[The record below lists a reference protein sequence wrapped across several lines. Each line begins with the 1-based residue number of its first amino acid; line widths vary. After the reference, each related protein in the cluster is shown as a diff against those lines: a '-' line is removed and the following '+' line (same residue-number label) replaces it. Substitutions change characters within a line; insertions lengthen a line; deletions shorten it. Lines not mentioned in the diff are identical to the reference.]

1 VFGVWGLAFKPNTD
15 DIREAPALDIIE
27 ALLSAGATVL
37 AFDPEAMNNVQALL
51 GDRIRFCETQY
62 ECLEGADALV
72 IATEWN
78 EFRTP
83 DFDKMLSLMK
93 DPVVFDGRNVF
104 DVAQMEKKGFYYE
117 SIGRPLVN
125 QMVNL
130 KQA

>member
-1 VFGVWGLAFKPNTD
+1 
-15 DIREAPALDIIE
+15 
-27 ALLSAGATVL
+27 
-37 AFDPEAMNNVQALL
+37 VQSLL

-62 ECLEGADALV
+62 ECLEGVDALV

-125 QMVNL
+125 QMANL